1 MKDFNKQWSTFA
13 GSSDAA
19 GSRSP
24 HPPQL
29 QPPYAL
35 GSDEDGRLAELR
47 KLQQEIGLYGES
59 PQIFQILETIEQV
72 ATTDITVLV
81 AGESGTGKELVAKA
95 IHARSRRR
103 NKPLVVVNC
112 GAIPEG
118 VLESELFGHERGAFT
133 HAIASRKGYFE
144 IADGG
149 TIFLDEIG
157 DMPLSVQVKILRV
170 LEGREFMR
178 VGGSTPLKV
187 DVRLIAATNKDLQTL
202 VRHGE
207 FRQDLYYRLNAVTVR
222 VPPLRERPGDVRI
235 LARRF
240 AADFCREN
248 KIEFEGF
255 TESAFLLMERHSWP
269 GNVRELKN
277 LVESVIVLERG
288 RKIDEYVLSKYL
300 APHYSPDR
308 NMPVPVNRPP
318 EEVEREFL
326 YRALLDLRDQV
337 AEVKEILLGHYPF
350 SSRPPAVAPPS
361 SYIPATPAENVQ
373 EVHPASNQADGSPAQ
388 LADGMTLQE
397 MEKIMIHRTLEKTGG
412 NKRKA
417 AKLLGISE
425 RTLYRK
431 IKEYDLPF

>member
-1 MKDFNKQWSTFA
+1 MRAFDEQSSSFA
-13 GSSDAA
+13 SSKGA
-19 GSRSP
+19 GGGADLSR
-24 HPPQL
+24 PQL
-29 QPPYAL
+29 QAPVSDL
-35 GSDEDGRLAELR
+35 DEDREHLEELR
-47 KLQQEIGLYGES
+47 KLQEEVGLYGES
-59 PQIFQILETIEQV
+59 PQILQILETILQV
-72 ATTDITVLV
+72 APTDIAVLIS
-81 AGESGTGKELVAKA
+81 GESGTGKELVAKA

-103 NKPLVVVNC
+103 TRPLVVVNC

-118 VLESELFGHERGAFT
+118 VLESELFGHEKGAFT

-144 IADGG
+144 VADGG
-149 TIFLDEIG
+149 SIFLDEIG

-187 DVRLIAATNKDLQTL
+187 DVRLIAATNKDLDAA
-202 VRHGE
+202 VRRGE
-207 FRQDLYYRLNAVTVR
+207 FRQDLYYRLNAVTLR

-240 AADFCREN
+240 AAEFCREN

-255 TESAFLLMERHSWP
+255 TESAFVLMERHPWP

-288 RKIDEYVLSKYL
+288 RTIDEYTLSKYL
-300 APHYSPDR
+300 APQYSPDR
-308 NMPVPVNRPP
+308 NMPVPVHRAP

-326 YRALLDLRDQV
+326 YRALLDLREQV
-337 AEVKEILLGHYPF
+337 AEVKEILLSRYAGVPAQRHLQPPMVVSGPF
-350 SSRPPAVAPPS
+350 R
-361 SYIPATPAENVQ
+361 EEVQ
-373 EVHPASNQADGSPAQ
+373 EVSSVSNPRDGGMEF
-388 LADGMTLQE
+388 DGMTLQE
-397 MEKIMIHRTLEKTGG
+397 VEKVLIHRALEKTSG

-417 AKLLGISE
+417 ARLLGISE

>member
-1 MKDFNKQWSTFA
+1 MTDFDAQWSTF
-13 GSSDAA
+13 GSDSNRGGDPAP
-19 GSRSP
+19 GI
-24 HPPQL
+24 PQL
-29 QPPYAL
+29 AAAYAP
-35 GSDEDGRLAELR
+35 GEEDEDHLAALR
-47 KLQQEIGLYGES
+47 KLQEEVGLYGDS

-72 ATTDITVLV
+72 APTDITVLIS
-81 AGESGTGKELVAKA
+81 GESGTGKELVAKA

-103 NKPLVVVNC
+103 TKPLVVVNC

-118 VLESELFGHERGAFT
+118 VLESELFGHEKGAFT

-178 VGGSTPLKV
+178 VGGSAPLKV
-187 DVRLIAATNKDLQTL
+187 DVRLIAATNKDLESA
-202 VRHGE
+202 VRRGE
-207 FRQDLYYRLNAVTVR
+207 FRQDLYYRLNAITVR

-235 LARRF
+235 LARKF

-255 TESAFLLMERHSWP
+255 TESAFLLMERHPWP

-300 APHYSPDR
+300 APQYSPDR

-326 YRALLDLRDQV
+326 YRALLDLREQV
-337 AEVKEILLGHYPF
+337 AEVKEILLGRHPLAP
-350 SSRPPAVAPPS
+350 RPPAVVAPPG
-361 SYIPATPAENVQ
+361 YIPEAAPEPVQ
-373 EVHPASNQADGSPAQ
+373 EVQPASSQHDGSIVQ
-388 LADGMTLQE
+388 LTDGMTLQE
-397 MEKIMIHRTLEKTGG
+397 VEKIMIHRTLEKTGG